1 MPANNAI
8 HLSQMI
14 DYVRN
19 VRGGGRALLGEEK
32 EVTVALLEEEGMT
45 DAVLGGEEEGVA
57 GAAPELEVEEVAAL
71 KGGGGE

>member
-19 VRGGGRALLGEEK
+19 VTGGGRALLGEEK

-45 DAVLGGEEEGVA
+45 GAVLGGEEEGVA
-57 GAAPELEVEEVAAL
+57 GAAPEIEVEEVATL
-71 KGGGGE
+71 KGSGGE